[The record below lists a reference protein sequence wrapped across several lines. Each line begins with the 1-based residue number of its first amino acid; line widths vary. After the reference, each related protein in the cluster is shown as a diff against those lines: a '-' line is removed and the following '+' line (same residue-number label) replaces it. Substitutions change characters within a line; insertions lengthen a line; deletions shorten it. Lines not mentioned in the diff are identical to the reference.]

1 MLGFPLYSPCQL
13 EVVLSICST
22 SSWLIHVAF
31 CKHSDVL
38 CCYHVDTLENGMPLL
53 QIKVSEWPK
62 AFQAMRFDSLIT
74 NMDIEGSGFVVR
86 DNIMMN
92 NRGRGLLVKASN
104 GLIER
109 NTILGPAWWGMQVR
123 IPSVKGSFASAHM
136 SQHRGSHPLIS
147 GGIGYF

>member
-1 MLGFPLYSPCQL
+1 
-13 EVVLSICST
+13 
-22 SSWLIHVAF
+22 
-31 CKHSDVL
+31 
-38 CCYHVDTLENGMPLL
+38 MPLL

-86 DNIMMN
+86 DNTMMN

-109 NTILGPAWWGMQVR
+109 NVILGPAWWGMQVR
-123 IPSVKGSFASAHM
+123 IPSVKGIFACVHV
-136 SQHRGSHPLIS
+136 SQLSRKHPIRDPLITEGVGCFQFS
-147 GGIGYF
+147 GSPVNLEAAGKCNR